1 MAEQIEELL
10 IESSDDDFA
19 YEEVD
24 LERWDP
30 YPGPPRPAG
39 VPPGRTARTS
49 SHPRPLPTRIR
60 PRWCG
65 MREGAGA
72 FAPLIVFRAPTDA

>member
-24 LERWDP
+24 LERYDVSD
-30 YPGPPRPAG
+30 GP
-39 VPPGRTARTS
+39 
-49 SHPRPLPTRIR
+49 
-60 PRWCG
+60 C
-65 MREGAGA
+65 
-72 FAPLIVFRAPTDA
+72 